1 LDRLSASK
9 DRANSLAELER
20 VLSTLRHQFGNSVN
34 ALRITLDVLEEGFDR
49 FHDQK
54 KREYVQRASKLVA
67 RQQIMIEALKS
78 YSRFKVERQKAVPF
92 PHFLEQFLAATSDKL
107 RDRNIK
113 VIRHFGVPPCA
124 VVGDEMA
131 LRQVMMNL
139 LENAM
144 EALEGLD
151 HPTIQLYADRTDG
164 GLMVL
169 MKDNGPGIDQEDK
182 AKIFLPLYTNKPGR
196 LGMGLPVAR
205 KLLQEMGGHMELESE
220 VGRGTAVRIWLRSE
234 G

>member
-1 LDRLSASK
+1 MDRLSASK
-9 DRANSLAELER
+9 DRANSLAELES

-78 YSRFKVERQKAVPF
+78 YSRFKVEGQKAVPF
-92 PHFLEQFLAATSDKL
+92 PHFLEQFLAATSDRL
-107 RDRNIK
+107 RERNIN
-113 VIRHFGVPPCA
+113 VIRHFAMPPCT

-151 HPTIQLYADRTDG
+151 HPTIQLYADRADG

-182 AKIFLPLYTNKPGR
+182 AKIFLPLHTNKPGR